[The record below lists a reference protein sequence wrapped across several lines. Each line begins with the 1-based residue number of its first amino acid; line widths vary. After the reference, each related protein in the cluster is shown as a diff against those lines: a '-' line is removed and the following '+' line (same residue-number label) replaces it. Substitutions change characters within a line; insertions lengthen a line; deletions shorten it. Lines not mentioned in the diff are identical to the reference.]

1 MNWTREQQEAIETT
15 GKNILV
21 SAAAGSGKTTV
32 LVERIINLVLHEGA
46 DIDRFLITTF
56 TKAAASEM
64 KQRLEAAIRK
74 EMKKPGADRRHLA
87 NQLRKLPMASIGTFH
102 SFASDVIR
110 QYFYL
115 TDLEPGFGIGDE
127 VQMSILKN
135 RALDEVFNRR
145 YEEDTPE
152 FKEFILRYSGA
163 KGDGGF
169 KENILD
175 TYRNLM
181 SIPDYMEWARSKADL
196 LNSDSP
202 MIRLKA
208 FSFLGDEV
216 KGALH
221 TAACC
226 YRQAAMTLNPE
237 RMPENYRIA
246 MENAD
251 SIDSLWNAA
260 CERLTGDE
268 ETIKKALTELAG
280 LTASIKLKSQAF
292 KKEGIEDED
301 KEAFEAK
308 RKKGKAGIDTAR
320 ALLETDFELADR
332 DMKEVYAD
340 TLYYI
345 GLVEEFAETF
355 REMKAREKAV
365 DFDDIMHLALDIL
378 STGNAADELREKF
391 DYIFIDE
398 YQDSNYLQEVIVSRI
413 AREDNLFMVGDV
425 KQCIYKFRLAEP
437 ELFVDKAERYRN
449 DSRNS
454 ILISLNRNYRSKK
467 NVTEPINDVFSRV
480 MEGYD
485 SEARLNCTAGDE
497 HAGFP
502 ARLHIINRD
511 KLEEDAP
518 GKDDAEARV
527 IADIIKERLGQTIFD
542 SKKNIERPLML
553 RDFAV
558 IARSNRTVENIE
570 RYLINEGIAAYGEGS
585 GKYFET
591 VEVGV
596 FLNLLRIIVN
606 MRQDIPLISAMKSVV
621 FGFRAG
627 ELAQIRIEGRQGS
640 YHSAVMEYLDKGSD
654 EGIKQKIGNMLDTV
668 ALWKETSR
676 TVPLEEL
683 MEAILYDTG
692 YYEYCSGLPMG
703 NQRISNL
710 RLIVDKAADYEKIS
724 HGGLFG
730 FLKYIEAMKDSGQT
744 EAEAKII
751 GEQENV
757 VRVMSVHKSKGL
769 EFPVVILANASGK
782 ITGKG
787 SRHRINIHRKFGIGL
802 PKVNTENHWHR
813 RTFLQKLIENRLR
826 EEALEEEIRILYVA
840 LTRAKDGLEIVGTV
854 KDSSALDRE
863 VSKDTYLSMLYGPL
877 SERSEVQVIEHG
889 ELSPETRE
897 YSARADSLAAL
908 DAKAADARISRRESG
923 VLIDSRLG
931 FRYSREEGY
940 AVKQKYSVSE
950 LNRENET
957 ADIPVAAFSP
967 EIKDAGLSAAQ
978 IGTVMHLIMEKAS
991 FVRAVEEGRRY
1002 IQSVADGLLADETIL
1017 PEEYDE
1023 ISIDNI
1029 CAFFDTEI
1037 GRRCAGAE
1045 KNGKLFKEKE
1055 FIAEKELEGERII
1068 LQGII
1073 DCFFEEEGKLV
1084 LIDYKNSSLS
1094 GRTPEDVAMEY
1105 SRQLMLYEEA
1115 LAGATGL
1122 EVAESYLYL
1131 FNVGTF
1137 VKRWQK

>member
-1 MNWTREQQEAIETT
+1 MNWTREQKEAIETT

-64 KQRLEAAIRK
+64 KQRLETAIRI
-74 EMKKPGADRRHLA
+74 EMKKPGADRKHLA
-87 NQLRKLPMASIGTFH
+87 DQLRKLPMASIGTFH

-152 FKEFILRYSGA
+152 FREFILKYSGA

-175 TYRNLM
+175 TYRNLV
-181 SIPDYMEWARSKADL
+181 SIPDYMEWAREKAEI
-196 LNSDSP
+196 LNSESP

-208 FSFLGDEV
+208 FGFLAEEV
-216 KGALH
+216 KKELLR
-221 TAACC
+221 AAEY
-226 YRQAAMTLNPE
+226 YRQAAETLDPE
-237 RMPENYRIA
+237 RMPDNYRIA

-251 SIDSLWNAA
+251 SIDSLWRAA
-260 CERLTGDE
+260 CDRLTGDE
-268 ETIKKALTELAG
+268 EAIKNALSELAG
-280 LTASIKLKSQAF
+280 LIASIKLRSQAF
-292 KKEGIEDED
+292 KKEGVEDED
-301 KEAFEAK
+301 KEAFEVK
-308 RKKGKAGIDTAR
+308 RKKGKAGVDR
-320 ALLETDFELADR
+320 AKELLTTDFGLADR
-332 DMKEVYAD
+332 EMKEVYTD

-345 GLVEEFAETF
+345 GLIEEFVEVF
-355 REMKAREKAV
+355 KGMKTREKVV

-378 STGNAADELREKF
+378 NTGSAADELREKF

-398 YQDSNYLQEVIVSRI
+398 YQDSNYLQEVIIGRI
-413 AREDNLFMVGDV
+413 ARDDNLFMVGDV

-437 ELFVDKAERYRN
+437 ELFVEKANRYRS
-449 DSRNS
+449 DGEKS

-467 NVTEPINDVFSRV
+467 YVTEPINDVFSRV

-485 SEARLNCTAGDE
+485 SDAELNCTAGDE
-497 HAGFP
+497 HTGFP
-502 ARLHIINRD
+502 AGLHIINREE
-511 KLEEDAP
+511 LGEDAP
-518 GKDDAEARV
+518 GKADAEARV
-527 IADIIKERLGQTIFD
+527 IAEIIKERLGQTIFD
-542 SKKNIERPLML
+542 SKKSVERPLML

-570 RYLINEGIAAYGEGS
+570 RYLINEGIDAYGEGS

-596 FLNLLRIIVN
+596 FLNLLRIIIN

-621 FGFRAG
+621 FGFKAG
-627 ELAQIRIEGRQGS
+627 ELAQIRIEGREGS
-640 YHSAVMEYLDKGSD
+640 FHSAVMEYIDHGSK
-654 EGIKQKIGNMLDTV
+654 ESVKQKIVNMIETV
-668 ALWKETSR
+668 ALWKEKSR
-676 TVPLEEL
+676 TAPLEEL
-683 MEAILYDTG
+683 METILYDTG

-710 RLIVDKAADYEKIS
+710 RLIVDKAADYERIS

-730 FLKYIEAMKDSGQT
+730 FLRYVEAMKDTGQT

-769 EFPVVILANASGK
+769 EFPVVILANAAGK

-802 PKVNTENHWHR
+802 PVVNTEYHWHR
-813 RTFLQKLIENRLR
+813 RTFLQKLIENRLA
-826 EEALEEEIRILYVA
+826 EESLEEEIRILYVA

-854 KDSSALDRE
+854 KDGSALDKD
-863 VSKDTYLSMLYGPL
+863 VSTDSYLSMLYGPL
-877 SERSEVQVIEHG
+877 SERSEVRIVEHA
-889 ELSPETRE
+889 ELSPEHGEYSTRE
-897 YSARADSLAAL
+897 ESLAAL
-908 DAKAADARISRRESG
+908 DAKAASADYNSKSREHINR
-923 VLIDSRLG
+923 RLG
-931 FRYSREEGY
+931 FRYSSDTGHG
-940 AVKQKYSVSE
+940 VKQKYSVSE
-950 LNRENET
+950 LNRSHEAAE
-957 ADIPVAAFSP
+957 IPVAAFSP

-978 IGTVMHLIMEKAS
+978 IGTVVHLIMEKAS
-991 FVRAVEEGRRY
+991 FTRAVEEGRQY
-1002 IQSVADGLLADETIL
+1002 IQSVADNLLADETIL

-1023 ISIDNI
+1023 IKIDSIS
-1029 CAFFDTEI
+1029 AFFDTEI
-1037 GRRCAGAE
+1037 GRRCARAE
-1045 KNGKLFKEKE
+1045 KKGKLFKERE
-1055 FIAEKELEGERII
+1055 FIAEGELEGERII
-1068 LQGII
+1068 VQGII
-1073 DCFFEEEGKLV
+1073 DCCFEEDGKLV
-1084 LIDYKNSSLS
+1084 LIDYKNSSLA
-1094 GRTPEDVAMEY
+1094 GRTAEDVTMDY
-1105 SRQLMLYEEA
+1105 SRQLALYAKA
-1115 LAGATGL
+1115 LEGATGM
-1122 EVAESYLYL
+1122 EVSESYIYL
-1131 FNVGTF
+1131 FKGGVF
-1137 VKRWQK
+1137 VRR